1 MEHPYL
7 FIVKLFE
14 LIGFGHFAHA
24 YPWVIYSWFAMIL
37 LIIFA
42 FLAVRKIDIIP
53 SGAQNVFEILI
64 SGLEEF
70 MVDITGE
77 EGRAF
82 FPLIATVF
90 LYIATCN
97 LLGLIPGFFPPTA
110 SINTTL
116 ACALTVV
123 VFTHVIGIKFHG
135 AKYIKHFLGPVWW
148 LAPLI
153 FVIELIG
160 HIARILSLSIR
171 LFGNITGHE
180 LVLGVLF
187 FLAGAFFAPL
197 PIMALGL
204 FVAIL
209 QAFVFFLL
217 SIIYF
222 RKFNY
227 TGPIAS
233 AVMFISFVIFMDV
246 FVVALLIL
254 KNTDMFKSVLGTWLP
269 FTLIFVVTIFTGRVI
284 RKG

>member
-7 FIVKLFE
+7 FIVKFFE

-37 LIIFA
+37 LIVFA

-77 EGRAF
+77 EGRSF

-116 ACALTVV
+116 SCALTVV

-135 AKYIKHFLGPVWW
+135 VKYIKHFFGPVWW

-160 HIARILSLSIR
+160 HVARILSLSIR

-222 RKFNY
+222 S
-227 TGPIAS
+227 GAMEE
-233 AVMFISFVIFMDV
+233 AH
-246 FVVALLIL
+246 
-254 KNTDMFKSVLGTWLP
+254 
-269 FTLIFVVTIFTGRVI
+269 
-284 RKG
+284 

>member
-24 YPWVIYSWFAMIL
+24 YPWVIYSWFAMIV

-42 FLAVRKIDIIP
+42 FLAVRKIDMIP

-77 EGRAF
+77 EGRQF

-116 ACALTVV
+116 SCALTVV

-222 RKFNY
+222 S
-227 TGPIAS
+227 GAMEH
-233 AVMFISFVIFMDV
+233 AH
-246 FVVALLIL
+246 
-254 KNTDMFKSVLGTWLP
+254 
-269 FTLIFVVTIFTGRVI
+269 
-284 RKG
+284 